1 MTTEMGARGEMAGN
15 HDDAFAEFAT
25 AATPG
30 LLRTAWL
37 ICGNASQA
45 EDLVQSAMV
54 KVYVRWGKLRHGQ
67 PQAYAR
73 KCILNAHIDNH
84 RRGRHESTVREL
96 PEQHHHDREPEDT
109 DSVVRLLATLP
120 TRERQVVVMRHY
132 VGLPEAEVADLLG
145 ISLGTVKSSASR
157 GLAKLREA
165 LAAEDQKE
173 DNHV

>member
-1 MTTEMGARGEMAGN
+1 MAGN
-15 HDDAFAEFAT
+15 HDDEFAEFAT

-37 ICGNASQA
+37 ICGSASQA

-54 KVYVRWGKLRHGQ
+54 KVYLRWGKLRHTQ

-73 KCILNAHIDNH
+73 KCILNEQIDQH
-84 RRGRHESTVREL
+84 RRGRHETTVREL
-96 PEQHHHDREPEDT
+96 PEQQHHDQQPEDT
-109 DSVVRLLATLP
+109 DNIVRLLALLP
-120 TRERQVVVMRHY
+120 ARERQVVVMRHY
-132 VGLPEAEVADLLG
+132 AGLSEAEVSDLLN
-145 ISLGTVKSSASR
+145 ISIGTVKSSASR

>member
-1 MTTEMGARGEMAGN
+1 MTGK
-15 HDDAFAEFAT
+15 HDDEFAAFAT

-54 KVYVRWGKLRHGQ
+54 KVYVRWGKLRHSQ
-67 PQAYAR
+67 PQAFAR
-73 KCILNAHIDNH
+73 KCMLNAHIDNH
-84 RRGRHESTVREL
+84 RRGKRETTVSEL

-132 VGLPEAEVADLLG
+132 AGLSEAEVSNLLN
-145 ISLGTVKSSASR
+145 ISIGTVKSSGSR
-157 GLAKLREA
+157 GLARLREA
-165 LAAEDQKE
+165 LAAQDLKE
-173 DNHV
+173 DEHV